1 MKDLSKK
8 VKYRIQFIQ
17 IGVRDEVKIKGDI
30 GQCGCITYFKKFLKT
45 FKSVTIDM
53 VKDQDYF

>member
-8 VKYRIQFIQ
+8 VKYRIQFVQ
-17 IGVRDEVKIKGDI
+17 IGARDEVKIKGDI
-30 GQCGCITYFKKFLKT
+30 SQCGCITNFKKFLKT
-45 FKSVTIDM
+45 FKSVTIDI